1 MFLWLCGKS
10 RGLTGGCGVCGGGVQ
25 AQEAVG
31 AASLSTEEKIF
42 KVHAQEPHA

>member
-1 MFLWLCGKS
+1 VVFVLW
-10 RGLTGGCGVCGGGVQ
+10 GVQ

-42 KVHAQEPHA
+42 KVQTIIKIIHIQVIYK